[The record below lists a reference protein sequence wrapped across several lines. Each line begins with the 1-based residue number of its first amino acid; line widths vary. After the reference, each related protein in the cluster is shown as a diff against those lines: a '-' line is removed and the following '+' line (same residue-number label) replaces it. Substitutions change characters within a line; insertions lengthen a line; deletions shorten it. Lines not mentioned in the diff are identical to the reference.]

1 MKSQKIYVKPA
12 IEVIHMIE
20 EGGLCN
26 FSKDKQN
33 GYGYQN
39 DTTSGQKD
47 PNSTSFGEDYGDPF
61 GSQAKAL
68 GAEPV
73 GDSFYEALEKGH

>member
-1 MKSQKIYVKPA
+1 MRFQKIYVKPA

-26 FSKDKQN
+26 FTKDPQN
-33 GYGYQN
+33 GYGYQG
-39 DTTSGQKD
+39 DKPGGGH
-47 PNSTSFGEDYGDPF
+47 NSSSFGEDYGDLF
-61 GSQAKAL
+61 GSSSAKAL

-73 GDSFYEALEKGH
+73 GESTYDTLEH

>member
-1 MKSQKIYVKPA
+1 MRFQKIYVKPA

-26 FSKDKQN
+26 FTKDPQD

-39 DTTSGQKD
+39 EKPDGGHYS
-47 PNSTSFGEDYGDPF
+47 SSFGEDFGEDYF
-61 GSQAKAL
+61 GSGSAKAL
-68 GAEPV
+68 GAAPV
-73 GDSFYEALEKGH
+73 GESTYDTLEH

>member
-1 MKSQKIYVKPA
+1 MKYQKIYVKPA

-26 FSKDKQN
+26 YTVDKQEKYGPQNETKN
-33 GYGYQN
+33 GH
-39 DTTSGQKD
+39 
-47 PNSTSFGEDYGDPF
+47 NSSSFSEDYGNIF
-61 GSQAKAL
+61 GSGSSSAKAL

-73 GDSFYEALEKGH
+73 GESTYDTLEH

>member
-1 MKSQKIYVKPA
+1 MRFQKIYVKPA

-26 FSKDKQN
+26 FTKDPQN
-33 GYGYQN
+33 GYGYEN
-39 DTTSGQKD
+39 DKKRGHGVS
-47 PNSTSFGEDYGDPF
+47 SFGDSFGDDYF
-61 GSQAKAL
+61 GSSSAKAW

-73 GDSFYEALEKGH
+73 GESTYDTLEH